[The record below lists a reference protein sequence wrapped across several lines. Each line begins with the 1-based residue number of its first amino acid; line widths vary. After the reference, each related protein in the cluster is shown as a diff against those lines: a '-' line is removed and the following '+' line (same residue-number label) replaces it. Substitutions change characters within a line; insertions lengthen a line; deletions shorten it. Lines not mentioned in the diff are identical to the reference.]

1 MKENELKFIELVEA
15 SNANFVIKLE
25 RILKS
30 QVLSQLSRPM
40 LNELFSYW
48 KDNIDEKFNTKAV
61 CMQCAASLFNI
72 CKSIAIKYFELKE
85 IQKNELELVT
95 EVIDSKLV
103 EEPIVTEKNEI
114 VDVESVEKNEIINV
128 EPIENNEEK
137 SFILSGETIF
147 DSNTGLITVTT
158 DLIPVEN
165 NEIITQEVEEKLT
178 KRGRPKSK

>member
-85 IQKNELELVT
+85 IQKNEL
-95 EVIDSKLV
+95 KQ
-103 EEPIVTEKNEI
+103 EEENE
-114 VDVESVEKNEIINV
+114 NINV

>member
-114 VDVESVEKNEIINV
+114 INV